1 MPISDINILPRDQIH
16 AEYLRAARQSKNE
29 FVFPHRLASGEIRTV
44 EVHSTPITINQQE
57 VLFSIIHDI
66 TERRRAEE
74 ALAHHM
80 ALLANLLDSIPDIIF
95 FKDPNGTYLGC
106 NPAFATYTGKTQSEI
121 IGRTDYDLFSQ
132 EVSDAFRKQ
141 DLTILAEAV
150 PRHNEEWITYSDGRR
165 ILIDT
170 FKAPL
175 RAADGTVIGL
185 LGISRDITERK
196 RAEEVIA
203 ANLKEKETLLR
214 EIHHRVKNNLQIV
227 ASLLSLQ
234 SRTISD
240 PGILGALSDT
250 QNWVKAMALVH
261 ERLYR
266 STSISR
272 IDLADYV
279 KYLALNLFR
288 FYSVSSQKIQWK
300 IEAPHIEVN
309 INTAIPLGLVVN
321 ELITNAIKYGFP
333 LDRRGEL
340 FIILQ
345 KNGQDLTL
353 MIKDNGVGI
362 PKNFDWQNAESMGM
376 RLINNLVEQ
385 LDGTVSLNR
394 SSGTAFTITVKD
406 KE

>member
-1 MPISDINILPRDQIH
+1 M
-16 AEYLRAARQSKNE
+16 
-29 FVFPHRLASGEIRTV
+29 
-44 EVHSTPITINQQE
+44 
-57 VLFSIIHDI
+57 
-66 TERRRAEE
+66 
-74 ALAHHM
+74 
-80 ALLANLLDSIPDIIF
+80 
-95 FKDPNGTYLGC
+95 
-106 NPAFATYTGKTQSEI
+106 
-121 IGRTDYDLFSQ
+121 
-132 EVSDAFRKQ
+132 
-141 DLTILAEAV
+141 
-150 PRHNEEWITYSDGRR
+150 
-165 ILIDT
+165 
-170 FKAPL
+170 
-175 RAADGTVIGL
+175 IGL

-196 RAEEVIA
+196 RAEEEIA

-250 QNWVKAMALVH
+250 QNRVKAMALVH

-272 IDLADYV
+272 IDLADHV

-333 LDRRGEL
+333 LDRRGVL

-362 PKNFDWQNAESMGM
+362 PENFDWQNAESMGM